1 MFSILSCPWS
11 QSAAK
16 VPACMYAAIYI
27 VRGIFDVQHWDKS
40 DFERAGIS
48 FLYRTPTEAYY
59 FLKTQ
64 KHDNICLFYE
74 NIFLW

>member
-16 VPACMYAAIYI
+16 VPACMHAATLW
-27 VRGIFDVQHWDKS
+27 VGFLTFNTETKS

-48 FLYRTPTEAYY
+48 FLYRTPTEAC

-74 NIFLW
+74 NTFP